1 MSPVR
6 RAAIAALI
14 PATAVAVSLAA
25 PVEHDAPPVVSVPSA
40 ANAVTMVATNDG
52 SDPYVCTDVSFGKA
66 GDSSVMVGLDYVP
79 SDGGVGGFWVAAD
92 GRIVG
97 WSLHEDSCIYP
108 A

>member
-1 MSPVR
+1 MSSVR

-14 PATAVAVSLAA
+14 PLSAVAVSFASGTSN
-25 PVEHDAPPVVSVPSA
+25 VSNVSVPTAPTTSL
-40 ANAVTMVATNDG
+40 VPTNDG
-52 SDPYVCTDVSFGKA
+52 ADPYVCTDVSFGKA

-79 SDGGVGGFWVAAD
+79 SDDGVGGFWVAAD
-92 GRIVG
+92 GRMVG